1 MGPFSSFSQLE
12 TSLSVSGGG
21 LGGDISSEPFLP
33 LALFSFFTESWG
45 PGRVILKML
54 VFGSGK
60 GGTGGR
66 NDGCS
71 ESSESFRRWALLGRL
86 LSFEKRFKD
95 DFDLRSSPEA
105 DEVLYATPRDDL
117 LSSPD
122 LRLPSEDG
130 YKVNDDFDANP
141 NDRENDDFESDV
153 VGYGKL
159 WERDY
164 IRIRQRGEGRQT
176 R

>member
-1 MGPFSSFSQLE
+1 M
-12 TSLSVSGGG
+12 
-21 LGGDISSEPFLP
+21 
-33 LALFSFFTESWG
+33 
-45 PGRVILKML
+45 ILKME

-86 LSFEKRFKD
+86 LSFEKRFND

-105 DEVLYATPRDDL
+105 EELLYATPRDDL
-117 LSSPD
+117 PSSPD
-122 LRLPSEDG
+122 LRLPSEDA
-130 YKVNDDFDANP
+130 YNVNDDFDANP
-141 NDRENDDFESDV
+141 NGREKDDFEND
-153 VGYGKL
+153 VGYGYKIIYKL
-159 WERDY
+159 DKG
-164 IRIRQRGEGRQT
+164 GEAT